1 MGKSRESLHLVANEM
16 FAVLKSMTGIAVM
29 LGGGLIPFFD
39 YCFKFVQSPWLSAVA
54 ALMTVVTFQLIVI
67 FRLGKK
73 AASANWH
80 DREYLLLKNKWKY
93 ILNNDLETLR
103 GECECERHMRCLNRS
118 ISYLSIEIGPA
129 ESLLPFDPNEH
140 YDVFLLESR
149 REKGA
154 VSLRKPHRKEGAS
167 FAFRIDFDPP
177 LTQGELVYVKF
188 RYRLPRFKIANMELL
203 REKVSKA
210 KLEPREYEYNSF
222 SISYDICKF
231 VYEIAF
237 DSLCKIKP
245 KGIEVRRGTDVFI
258 EEQERVIKNNW
269 FRCEQNDGAWRMIL
283 EREHPPMKTTYR
295 FKWSPPSKEELIQ

>member
-1 MGKSRESLHLVANEM
+1 M

-29 LGGGLIPFFD
+29 IGGGLIPFIFYVRD
-39 YCFKFVQSPWLSAVA
+39 IVTSPWMGGVIFLLAVI
-54 ALMTVVTFQLIVI
+54 LFQFLVI
-67 FRLGKK
+67 FRLSKK
-73 AASANWH
+73 ASTAAWH
-80 DREYLLLKNKWKY
+80 DREYLLLKNRWKY
-93 ILNNDLETLR
+93 TLNNDFETLS

-149 REKGA
+149 REKGS
-154 VSLRKPHRKEGAS
+154 VSLRQPHRKEGAS

-177 LTQGELVYVKF
+177 LTQGELVYVRF

-283 EREHPPMKTTYR
+283 EREHPPMKTAYR
-295 FKWSPPSKEELIQ
+295 FKWLPPSKDELIQ